1 MRGHKAILAG
11 ICLFAFA
18 YSCRDFV
25 LYDVF
30 REELSLSPSTA
41 SLYAGQT
48 LDLAASGGLA
58 PYSYVLAEGSGSL
71 DASSG
76 LYTAPGGTG
85 TVRVEAVDSL
95 GSRAAAV
102 LTLLGARPL
111 FIVPAAA
118 AVLLNGTLQ
127 FAPSGGEP
135 TYSYVVLSGGASG
148 GVNATTGFFTATAV
162 TGTTVVQLSDG
173 AGSTASATVSV
184 VAPTALTIMP
194 ASATLTT
201 GATLQF
207 GAVGGTPPYT
217 FDLAGGSGIV
227 TAAGLYTA
235 PGGAASAQVR
245 VQDAAS
251 GVSVAFVNVVAGGA
265 LGLGATATSVPQGGS
280 ATFSAYGGMPPYSY
294 SLASGGSGGF
304 VHATSGAYVAGGI
317 VGPAIDVVEVRDA
330 LNAVVSLAVDV
341 VPAAPSGLFANGA
354 YGDPHQIQLT
364 WTDNSSSEGGFR
376 LERRD
381 GAAAYAVVGTLGANV
396 TSFIDNGLSL
406 NTVYIYRVSAFSGAL
421 VSPPSAEAYA
431 LSN

>member
-1 MRGHKAILAG
+1 MRGHKAILAA

-30 REELSLSPSTA
+30 REELSLSPSSA
-41 SLYAGQT
+41 SLYAGET
-48 LDLAASGGLA
+48 LDLAASGGLG
-58 PYSYVLAEGSGSL
+58 PYTYVLAQGTGSL

-76 LYTAPGGTG
+76 LYTAPVGIG

-95 GSRAAAV
+95 GARAASV
-102 LTLLGARPL
+102 LSLLGARPL

-135 TYSYVVLSGGASG
+135 PYSYVVTSGGASG
-148 GVNATTGFFTATAV
+148 GVNASTGFFTATAV
-162 TGTTVVQLSDG
+162 AGSAQVRLSDG
-173 AGSTASATVSV
+173 AGSTSTATVSV

-217 FDLAGGSGIV
+217 FDLAGGTGSV

-235 PGGAASAQVR
+235 PGGAAAAQVR
-245 VQDAAS
+245 ARDAAS
-251 GVSVAFVNVVAGGA
+251 GESVAFVTVVASGP
-265 LGLGATATSVPQGGS
+265 LGLGATATAVPEGGS
-280 ATFSAYGGMPPYSY
+280 ATFSAYGGTPPYFY
-294 SLASGGSGGF
+294 SMARDGSGGY
-304 VHATSGAYVAGGI
+304 VHASSGAYVAGAL
-317 VGPAIDVVEVRDA
+317 VGAAIDAVEVRDA
-330 LNAVVSLAVDV
+330 LNAAVSLDVDV
-341 VPAAPSGLFANGA
+341 VPAAPSGLLADGA

-364 WTDNSSSEGGFR
+364 WTDNSSSEGGFT

-381 GAAAYAVVGTLGANV
+381 GAAAYAVIGSVGAGV
-396 TSFIDNGLSL
+396 TSFIDNGLAL